1 MTKRQFILG
10 TSGVVAAGI
19 GYKLISRTKVFREAG
34 LVDDHLLPCVE
45 ATSRWTASHLNK
57 FLWYCDIDRQKLILQ
72 SLGKE
77 GEVFDVEQIKKDV
90 RWRASNAVTYPFREK
105 TEYNYHE
112 EILMW
117 LAEEYDVPSNYVNAA
132 PSFVLERKIMDAVFI
147 RIWDKLTPEQRK
159 QVLDSLDK
167 DSKLQDKAGIALAG
181 GAAALTALSAT
192 VYFAGFAFYTTM
204 SSVIFSTAG
213 IFGIT
218 VPFAAYAGVSTT
230 VGVLSGPVGWT
241 ILGLSALG
249 SLVMLGSANEA
260 KTAAF
265 VTQVHLI
272 KVQALK
278 NSGKLNSTLKDLV
291 I

>member
-1 MTKRQFILG
+1 MSTNQLNDDRAVELDLLVRIARQDRRAFEDLFARYSGIL
-10 TSGVVAAGI
+10 
-19 GYKLISRTKVFREAG
+19 Y
-34 LVDDHLLPCVE
+34 
-45 ATSRWTASHLNK
+45 ATALK
-57 FLWYCDIDRQKLILQ
+57 FLKQDADAQ
-72 SLGKE
+72 
-77 GEVFDVEQIKKDV
+77 DVVQD
-90 RWRASNAVTYPFREK
+90 
-105 TEYNYHE
+105 
-112 EILMW
+112 
-117 LAEEYDVPSNYVNAA
+117 
-132 PSFVLERKIMDAVFI
+132 VFI
-147 RIWDKLTPEQRK
+147 QIWDKLTPEQRK

-213 IFGIT
+213 IFGLT
-218 VPFAAYAGVSTT
+218 VPFAAYAGASTT

-278 NSGKLNSTLKDLV
+278 NSGKLTSTLKDLAL
-291 I
+291 

>member
-19 GYKLISRTKVFREAG
+19 GYKFLFREPG
-34 LVDDHLLPCVE
+34 HVDDHLLPCVE

-57 FLWYCDIDRQKLILQ
+57 FLWYCDSDRQKLILQ

-77 GEVFDVEQIKKDV
+77 EEVYDVEQIKRDV

-105 TEYNYHE
+105 TDYNYHD
-112 EILMW
+112 EILIW
-117 LAEEYDVPSNYVNAA
+117 LAEEYDVPSNYVHAA

-147 RIWDKLTPEQRK
+147 QIWDKLTPEQRK

-167 DSKLQDKAGIALAG
+167 DSKLKDKAGIALAG

-213 IFGIT
+213 IFGLT
-218 VPFAAYAGVSTT
+218 VPFAAYAGASTT
-230 VGVLSGPVGWT
+230 VGILSGPVGWT

-249 SLVMLGSANEA
+249 SLLMLGSANEA

-278 NSGKLNSTLKDLV
+278 NSGKLNSTLKDLAL
-291 I
+291 